1 MAVPN
6 LTRDDARVR
15 AELLDVDSYDIV
27 LDLTD
32 GGGKPSERTFRCKTT
47 IRFTAARP
55 GSSTFLDVL
64 AERLHSVRVNGADV
78 DVSGYQPEDGIVL
91 ADLAADNMVEVEAD
105 MLYTNTGEGL
115 HRFVDPLD
123 GQTYLYSQ
131 FETADA
137 KRVYACFDQ
146 PDLKATF
153 TFHATTPDD
162 WEVVSNSAVAR
173 VDELPAGKVVHFE
186 PTARMSPYVTA
197 LVAGPFQVFRDHH
210 DGIDLGLYCRTS
222 MAEYLD
228 TEELFT
234 VTKQGFDWFHEHFG
248 VRYPFGDKYDQLFV
262 PEYNAGAMEN
272 AGCVTMN
279 EQYVFRSKV
288 TDARY
293 ERRGLTIL
301 HEQAHMWFGDLV
313 TMRWW
318 DDLWLNES
326 FAEWAACTAQA
337 ENTRWANTWTTFANF
352 EKTWAY
358 RQDQQPTTHPIA
370 TDAPDVQTAE
380 LNFDGITYAKGACV
394 LKQLAAYVG
403 REPFLTAMRDYF
415 TEHAHGNTTLADLLR
430 ALESTSTRDLGEWSK
445 LWLETT
451 GISMFN
457 ADFRLDAEG
466 RYRSFELV
474 QTAPNDVATSNTIRP
489 HRLAIGLYREQ
500 DGRLVRTERIELDTD
515 GERTSV
521 AELVGVAQPD
531 VLLINDDDLTYC
543 RVRLDEKSLQT
554 LRSGGISQFAES
566 LPRALTWLTA
576 WDMTRDGEL
585 AARDYL
591 AMVIAG
597 AAQETDIGVMQSL
610 SRQALRALEIYADPQ
625 WAPTGYAQLAA
636 ASRDALL
643 HAEPGS
649 DHQLAWVHTLLG
661 SARSDEH
668 LAFIR
673 GLLEGTE
680 TVEGLALDA
689 DLRWAL
695 LQALVARGE
704 YGQDEI
710 EDEAER
716 DRSSAGAEHAA
727 TARALLPTAEA
738 KEEAWQRAIFGDELP
753 NAILRHTISGFA
765 PALHA
770 DLVRP
775 YAERYFDEI
784 AGVWQRRSSELAQ
797 DAVIGLFPTWSS
809 TISTATVDSADKF
822 LTRDDVPT
830 ALKRLISE
838 GRSDVARAL
847 RNRQVDA
854 AAG

>member
-1 MAVPN
+1 
-6 LTRDDARVR
+6 
-15 AELLDVDSYDIV
+15 
-27 LDLTD
+27 
-32 GGGKPSERTFRCKTT
+32 
-47 IRFTAARP
+47 
-55 GSSTFLDVL
+55 
-64 AERLHSVRVNGADV
+64 
-78 DVSGYQPEDGIVL
+78 
-91 ADLAADNMVEVEAD
+91 
-105 MLYTNTGEGL
+105 
-115 HRFVDPLD
+115 
-123 GQTYLYSQ
+123 
-131 FETADA
+131 
-137 KRVYACFDQ
+137 
-146 PDLKATF
+146 
-153 TFHATTPDD
+153 
-162 WEVVSNSAVAR
+162 
-173 VDELPAGKVVHFE
+173 
-186 PTARMSPYVTA
+186 
-197 LVAGPFQVFRDHH
+197 
-210 DGIDLGLYCRTS
+210 
-222 MAEYLD
+222 
-228 TEELFT
+228 
-234 VTKQGFDWFHEHFG
+234 
-248 VRYPFGDKYDQLFV
+248 
-262 PEYNAGAMEN
+262 
-272 AGCVTMN
+272 
-279 EQYVFRSKV
+279 
-288 TDARY
+288 
-293 ERRGLTIL
+293 
-301 HEQAHMWFGDLV
+301 
-313 TMRWW
+313 
-318 DDLWLNES
+318 
-326 FAEWAACTAQA
+326 
-337 ENTRWANTWTTFANF
+337 
-352 EKTWAY
+352 
-358 RQDQQPTTHPIA
+358 
-370 TDAPDVQTAE
+370 
-380 LNFDGITYAKGACV
+380 
-394 LKQLAAYVG
+394 
-403 REPFLTAMRDYF
+403 
-415 TEHAHGNTTLADLLR
+415 
-430 ALESTSTRDLGEWSK
+430 
-445 LWLETT
+445 LETT

-457 ADFRLDAEG
+457 ADFRLDSEG
-466 RYRSFELV
+466 RYSSFELV

-531 VLLINDDDLTYC
+531 VLLINDEDLTYC

-625 WAPTGYAQLAA
+625 WAPTGYAQLAT
-636 ASRDALL
+636 ASREALL

-649 DHQLAWVHTLLG
+649 DHQLAWAYTLLG

-738 KEEAWQRAIFGDELP
+738 KEAAWQRAIFGDELP

-770 DLVRP
+770 ELVRP

-797 DAVIGLFPTWSS
+797 DAVVGLFPTWSS
-809 TISTATVDSADKF
+809 TISTATVDAADEF
-822 LTRDDVPT
+822 LTQDDVPT